1 MMRLRLPS
9 LPRLLAAV
17 MQSERGSVAIETAF
31 VAPVLLALALGGI
44 EAGYAIARQT
54 ELQSAAAEAAAI
66 VLAKPP
72 ETATDRATIRNIVK
86 TSADVQSWNVWV
98 AEIYRCGTD
107 ANYVSSQDSCEE
119 NESVATYFYL
129 FIWDRYTPV
138 WAEYGL
144 GDPFFFRVSRTIRIK

>member
-1 MMRLRLPS
+1 MMLRAMPPLH
-9 LPRLLAAV
+9 RLLAAV

-72 ETATDRATIRNIVK
+72 ETAAERATIRSIVR
-86 TSADVQSWNVWV
+86 TSADAEQWQVWV
-98 AEIYRCGTD
+98 AEIYRCGTED
-107 ANYVSSQDSCEE
+107 HYVTSQDSCEE
-119 NESVATYFYL
+119 TQSVATYFYL